1 MARVTKEKL
10 ISDVELQLTQ
20 GAISQDSELEK
31 TQLAFWLT
39 QELNTLK
46 SQEISQLIKQG
57 KQVPPYYITRE
68 ACKQL
73 TEEVTACVD
82 DTDDGTKQ
90 RYYFALSNDV
100 LDVEGDNGIVQ
111 VLTAELEEVYKGTL
125 AMLPMFSQMR
135 YTKPNGPLLI
145 WSRQGDLIY
154 VEGFLESDLDFN
166 KIIVF
171 YVQKQDLVAMTDTDT
186 VLISDKLLPV
196 LVERV
201 VEIGK
206 LQLYGTTSD
215 KTNDSVQDQA
225 PVYARQVQSP
235 SNVVQQS
242 QPE

>member
-1 MARVTKEKL
+1 MARVIKSKL
-10 ISDVELQLTQ
+10 IGDVELQLTQ
-20 GAISQDSELEK
+20 GAPSQDLELE
-31 TQLAFWLT
+31 QGQIAFWLT

-46 SQEISQLIKQG
+46 SQEISQLLKQG

-100 LDVEGDNGIVQ
+100 LDVEEDQGIVQ
-111 VLTAELEEVYKGTL
+111 VLTAELEEVFKGTL

-135 YTKPNGPLLI
+135 YTKPNGPILI

-154 VEGFLESDLDFN
+154 IEGFLESDIDFN

-171 YVQKQDLVAMTDTDT
+171 YVQKQDLVAMGDTDT

-206 LQLYGTTSD
+206 IQLYGSTAD
-215 KTNDSVQDQA
+215 VTNNAKQDQQ
-225 PVYARQVQSP
+225 PVYAKAVQNP
-235 SNVVQQS
+235 SNVVQNQ
-242 QPE
+242 QE